1 MGWFTKYNASENRDT
16 GTPQTDV
23 YFGEKGVEPHGH
35 VAFDHDGNLA
45 AGRDVDG
52 SEITAD
58 QVSIPE
64 Q

>member
-16 GTPQTDV
+16 QTPQTDC

-35 VAFDHDGNLA
+35 VAFDHDGEFV

-52 SEITAD
+52 SPISPD
-58 QVSIPE
+58 QVSVPKK
-64 Q
+64 